1 LYNISR
7 VEKGLCLLKSLSWF
21 ERCNTVPQWIQIAV
35 EKCKS
40 YIKSAVADDEPI
52 PVTNCVKFSRSARYA
67 EGFLHQL
74 GKFWENL
81 EWPDPLM
88 SSCYAVMI
96 VNGIAE
102 CSEYYVS
109 ECGKKLG
116 CIEEHFDDKKVSQKV
131 SGLLLCMPLLLPY
144 LIFFLSPSLD
154 PPLPSLTLS
163 LSDTHT
169 PKQCSYAY
177 SSTM

>member
-1 LYNISR
+1 MYDISR

-40 YIKSAVADDEPI
+40 YIKNAVADDEPI
-52 PVTNCVKFSRSARYA
+52 PVTDCVKFSRSARYA
-67 EGFLHQL
+67 EGFLHQM
-74 GKFWENL
+74 GTFWKNL

-102 CSEYYVS
+102 CSEYYVT
-109 ECGKKLG
+109 ECGKRLG
-116 CIEEHFDDKKVSQKV
+116 CVEEHFDENKVSDKV
-131 SGLLLCMPLLLPY
+131 SGLYYYVYYYSHIHSLSLSLSLSIP
-144 LIFFLSPSLD
+144 LSPS
-154 PPLPSLTLS
+154 PSLS
-163 LSDTHT
+163 LLFL
-169 PKQCSYAY
+169 
-177 SSTM
+177 